1 MAVRGGIQL
10 GVPGTSSMR
19 KWRRR
24 TTGRPLVSNLAAE
37 EARAWAGGVFS
48 GRAREGGAALGPSTC
63 QRVNVSTCRG
73 PEGVRREALP
83 SPRDG
88 RPAGSL
94 RAGGRRPFPR
104 GPSRPRL
111 PPGRLPAPAF
121 SLSLRTEGK
130 ATSGRGAWAGE
141 KAPRSPSHSL
151 SEVRLPRSPS
161 ALPPSPREKPQTG
174 GGKGRGADKGRGPSR
189 GPSRKSAPETPGLSS
204 CFGPRRRRDRPE
216 RGRPA
221 RACPQEGGPR
231 RAEGREGGQRGRGR
245 EMAQAT
251 VSKVSP

>member
-24 TTGRPLVSNLAAE
+24 TTGRPLASNLAAE

-94 RAGGRRPFPR
+94 RAGGGDLSR
-104 GPSRPRL
+104 GDPLAPGCPQAGC
-111 PPGRLPAPAF
+111 PPPPF

-174 GGKGRGADKGRGPSR
+174 GGKGRGADKGPPPLPR
-189 GPSRKSAPETPGLSS
+189 AFPE
-204 CFGPRRRRDRPE
+204 E
-216 RGRPA
+216 RA
-221 RACPQEGGPR
+221 
-231 RAEGREGGQRGRGR
+231 
-245 EMAQAT
+245 
-251 VSKVSP
+251 